1 MNIMEK
7 EGMMKEEFI
16 LDNLSPMG
24 IILKGLRPTMD
35 DEHEKKKLKERD
47 EEWKEKVMKIII
59 RRPYGKLTNPNK

>member
-1 MNIMEK
+1 
-7 EGMMKEEFI
+7 MKEELI
-16 LDNLSPMG
+16 LGKLSPMD
-24 IILKGLRPTMD
+24 IILNGLRPTMD